1 MNSEELPIFK
11 ASYDLLEK
19 MMDLSKELPKFFR
32 YTIGTRLVD
41 LCLDM
46 LGQIYRANMS
56 MENRRKEL
64 EELIVCYRQLQML
77 LRVCYRQKA
86 FSSGRYAVYIQL
98 LDSIGRQ
105 ATAWKN
111 KMDNEK

>member
-46 LGQIYRANMS
+46 LGQICD
-56 MENRRKEL
+56 
-64 EELIVCYRQLQML
+64 IC
-77 LRVCYRQKA
+77 
-86 FSSGRYAVYIQL
+86 AV
-98 LDSIGRQ
+98 
-105 ATAWKN
+105 A
-111 KMDNEK
+111 